1 MTTYCSSPGCGQEIR
16 FGWREGPN
24 REDWWHREN
33 VDHNAKLGQ
42 LVTPE
47 MAAEY
52 ERQRDLPRIRIDD
65 KTGEEIVYTAREYDL
80 ARMSKAARDRAA
92 EEAADDDEEIQPL
105 EPIEIHTIPLP
116 HKGRLFVGCPDGTV
130 AQAAVPGGVRTLINA
145 GSKSGWRVRRLTYS
159 RGPYLGAKG
168 SLGVSDMVVLV
179 MEGPVLDSERTL
191 AIGSWRDGGSDW
203 AWLVRGS
210 KTDRIG
216 AKALRDFIKEN
227 PVTQIEQAS

>member
-1 MTTYCSSPGCGQEIR
+1 MTVYCTFADCGQEVR
-16 FGWREGPN
+16 YGWREGPN
-24 REDWWHREN
+24 REDWWHRED
-33 VDHNAKLGQ
+33 VDHPAKLGQ

-47 MAAEY
+47 MLEEY
-52 ERQRDLPRIRIDD
+52 EHQKDLPRIRIDE
-65 KTGEEIVYTAREYDL
+65 KTGEQIVYTTREYDL

-92 EEAADDDEEIQPL
+92 EEADPDDEEELQPL
-105 EPIEIHTIPLP
+105 EPVEIHTINLP
-116 HKGRLFVGCPDGTV
+116 HKGRVFVGCPDGSV

-145 GSKSGWRVRRLTYS
+145 GAKVGWVVRRLTYS

-168 SLGVSDMVVLV
+168 SSLGISDMVVLV

-227 PVTQIEQAS
+227 PWHQ